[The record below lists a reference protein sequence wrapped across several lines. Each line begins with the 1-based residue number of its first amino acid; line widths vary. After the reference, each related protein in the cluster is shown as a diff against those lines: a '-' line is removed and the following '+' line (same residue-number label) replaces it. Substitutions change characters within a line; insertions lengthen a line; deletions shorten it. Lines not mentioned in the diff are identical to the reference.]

1 MVAPML
7 IRTLGPIELHTPAAV
22 HQLGAGKP
30 AAVLATLV
38 QQPNAWVTV
47 DQLAEA
53 TWPGAAMPASAGA
66 NLKTYVWQL
75 RRLLGG
81 PDRIIRRAD
90 AYRLRVLPGELDA
103 DQARSLA
110 TAARTADPATAADL
124 IRQALALWRG
134 RPYSGVESAAT
145 AADVLEELR
154 LELSE
159 RLAALRL
166 ELGDTTEAIGTLR
179 GVVAEAP
186 LREPAWALLVRALH
200 TAGQRTEALLAS
212 RRAAAILRT
221 ELGVAPGPQLTAAAL
236 SSAPFSTLFS
246 TTPSPIRREL
256 PRDVRLVGRVAELA
270 HINRAAAG
278 PAPIVL
284 LSGPAGIGKTTL
296 AVHAAHRLAAEFPDG
311 QFFIH
316 LRQPAG
322 ALLERLLRGVGLGP
336 CDIPA
341 DLDERAALW
350 RSEVARRRVLL
361 VLDDAQTRDQV
372 WPLLPATAGSM
383 ALVTARSLTGH
394 LDGATHLPL
403 GPAAMRPLSGR
414 PAVRRA
420 PLRNTPSNPALHR
433 RAAV

>member
-1 MVAPML
+1 ML
-7 IRTLGPIELHTPAAV
+7 IRTLGPIELHTPTAV

-53 TWPGAAMPASAGA
+53 TWPGAAMPASAAA

-81 PDRIIRRAD
+81 ADRITRRAD

-110 TAARTADPATAADL
+110 AAARTADPSTAADL
-124 IRQALALWRG
+124 IREALALWRG

-166 ELGDTTEAIGTLR
+166 ELGDTAEAIGTLR

-221 ELGVAPGPQLTAAAL
+221 ELGVAPGPQLTAYSASFPAA
-236 SSAPFSTLFS
+236 
-246 TTPSPIRREL
+246 PSLVRREL
-256 PRDVRLVGRVAELA
+256 PRDVRLVGRAAELA
-270 HINRAAAG
+270 HISRAAAG

-284 LSGPAGIGKTTL
+284 LSGPAGIGKTAL
-296 AVHAAHRLAAEFPDG
+296 AVHAAHRLAADFPDG

-322 ALLERLLRGVGLGP
+322 ALLERLLRGLGLRP

-350 RSEVARRRVLL
+350 RSEVSRRRVLL
-361 VLDDAQTRDQV
+361 VLDDAQTREQV
-372 WPLLPATAGSM
+372 WPLLPATSGSM

-403 GPAAMRPLSGR
+403 GPAGMRPLTGR

-420 PLRNTPSNPALHR
+420 PLRNTPTNPALHR